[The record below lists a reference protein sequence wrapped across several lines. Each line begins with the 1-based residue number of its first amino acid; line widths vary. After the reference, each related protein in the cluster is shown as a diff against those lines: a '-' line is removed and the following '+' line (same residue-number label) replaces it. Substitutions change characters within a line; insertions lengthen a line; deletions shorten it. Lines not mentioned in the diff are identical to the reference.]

1 MTAEWVEL
9 GRLGRPKGLKG
20 WQHLESWTDPPEA
33 LFDYEEWHLVG
44 PAGRVPARCAESKV
58 SGQGGLEARLEGV
71 STREAAEQHVGLKI
85 EVPRAALPPAGE
97 GEHYRIDLVGFAVR
111 NLEGVELGVL
121 ERFEDFPA
129 NVVMVVR
136 GDRERW
142 LPVTPQHLR
151 HIDAATRCVT
161 VDWPA
166 DF

>member
-1 MTAEWVEL
+1 
-9 GRLGRPKGLKG
+9 
-20 WQHLESWTDPPEA
+20 
-33 LFDYEEWHLVG
+33 
-44 PAGRVPARCAESKV
+44 
-58 SGQGGLEARLEGV
+58 LEGV
-71 STREAAEQHVGLKI
+71 TTREAAEQHVGLKI
-85 EVPRAALPPAGE
+85 EVPRAALPPAAE
-97 GEHYRIDLVGFAVR
+97 GEHYRVDLIGCTVR

-129 NVVMVVR
+129 NPVMVVR

-151 HIDAATRCVT
+151 QIDAAARCVT

>member
-1 MTAEWVEL
+1 M
-9 GRLGRPKGLKG
+9 KG
-20 WQHLESWTDPPEA
+20 WQHLESWTDPPQA
-33 LFDYEEWHLVG
+33 LFDYVGWHLAG
-44 PAGRVPARCAESKV
+44 PAGRIPAQCAEARV
-58 SGQGGLEARLEGV
+58 SGQGLEARLEGV
-71 STREAAEQHVGLKI
+71 TTREAAEQHVGLKI
-85 EVPRAALPPAGE
+85 EVPRAALPPAAE
-97 GEHYRIDLVGFAVR
+97 GEHYRIDLIGYAVR

-142 LPVTPQHLR
+142 LPVTRQHLR
-151 HIDAATRCVT
+151 QIDADARCVT

>member
-33 LFDYEEWHLVG
+33 LFEYEAWHLVG
-44 PAGRVPARCAESKV
+44 PAGRVLARCAEARA
-58 SGQGGLEARLEGV
+58 SGQGFEARLEGV
-71 STREAAEQHVGLKI
+71 TTREAAEQHVGLRI
-85 EVPRAALPPAGE
+85 EVPRAALPPAAE
-97 GEHYRIDLVGFAVR
+97 GEHYRVDLIGCTVR

-129 NVVMVVR
+129 NPVMVVR

-151 HIDAATRCVT
+151 QIDAVARCVT

-166 DF
+166 EF

>member
-20 WQHLESWTDPPEA
+20 WQHLQSWTDPPEA
-33 LFDYEEWHLVG
+33 LFDYEEWRLVG
-44 PAGRVPARCAESKV
+44 PAGRIVAQCAESRV
-58 SGQGGLEARLEGV
+58 SGQGLEARLEGV
-71 STREAAEQHVGLKI
+71 MTREAAEQHVGLRI
-85 EVPRAALPPAGE
+85 EVPRAALPPVGE
-97 GEHYRIDLVGFAVR
+97 GEHYRIDLVGYAVR

-129 NVVMVVR
+129 NPVMVVR

-142 LPVTPQHLR
+142 LPVTSQHLR
-151 HIDAATRCVT
+151 QIDPDARRVT